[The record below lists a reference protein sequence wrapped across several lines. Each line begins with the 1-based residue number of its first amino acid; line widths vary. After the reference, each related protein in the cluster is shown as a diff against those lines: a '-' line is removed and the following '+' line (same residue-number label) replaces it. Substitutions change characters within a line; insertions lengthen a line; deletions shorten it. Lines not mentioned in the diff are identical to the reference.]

1 MRGPQIPWQYIL
13 IFYCTF
19 IIPKNACIFKD
30 LLINS
35 TTILFIAEYLR
46 FKRFHKMFN
55 KLYTKYNLNV
65 RLNQLYLL
73 RLPIVYIHVHV

>member
-35 TTILFIAEYLR
+35 TSSTDNGGSGAVVVFWTIFGATGRGFWRIWTRSLFYSFEG
-46 FKRFHKMFN
+46 
-55 KLYTKYNLNV
+55 
-65 RLNQLYLL
+65 
-73 RLPIVYIHVHV
+73 